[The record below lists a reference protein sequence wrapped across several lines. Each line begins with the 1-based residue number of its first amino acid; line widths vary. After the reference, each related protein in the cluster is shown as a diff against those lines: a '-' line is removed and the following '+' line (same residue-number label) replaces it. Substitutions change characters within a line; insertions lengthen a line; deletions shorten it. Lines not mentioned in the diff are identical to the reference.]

1 MSNITLDLQVNIS
14 KLQYMRLEDSLVLFN
29 TLLRSRGQEEVSIE
43 SFFLCLMSDCLSNEL
58 DKRLKLF
65 SSFFYS
71 ALSTLS

>member
-14 KLQYMRLEDSLVLFN
+14 KSQYMRLEDSLVLFN
-29 TLLRSRGQEEVSIE
+29 TLLRSRVQEEVSIE

>member
-14 KLQYMRLEDSLVLFN
+14 KSQYMRLEDSLVLFN